1 LISIKPFLTIKQET
15 TMDRR
20 TFIATGISLGATIG
34 VPSLVLA
41 QRASAKWPSQQPIKL
56 IVAFGPG
63 GSTDVTARIIS
74 AKLMDIIGQRI
85 VIENKP
91 GGGSNIGTEIAAR
104 APADG
109 YNLFLGTV
117 ANAINMSLY
126 KNPGYDL
133 LKDFEAIS
141 SSTAAPAVLVCS
153 TKLPVKTVQDLI
165 NLAKERPGKMNY
177 ASSGVG
183 TTPHLAGEMF
193 KSRFRLDVAHIAYKG
208 AAPALTDTIS
218 GITDY
223 GFKTALSAIP
233 SVQSG
238 QLRALAVASPQRLA
252 LMPDIPTMA
261 EAGVADFE
269 ITAWNGLFAPTGTP
283 REIVDRLS
291 AACAQV
297 AKMKEVQ
304 ETFAAQATLATS
316 STPEQFKAFVAAEI
330 KMWGDVVRMTGA
342 SA

>member
-1 LISIKPFLTIKQET
+1 
-15 TMDRR
+15 MDRR
-20 TFIATGISLGATIG
+20 NFIRTGIALGATIG
-34 VPSLVLA
+34 APTLALA
-41 QRASAKWPSQQPIKL
+41 QRSSAKWPLQQPIKL

-63 GSTDVTARIIS
+63 GSTDVTARVIS

-91 GGGSNIGTEIAAR
+91 GGGSNIGTEIASK

-133 LKDFEAIS
+133 NKDFEAIS
-141 SSTAAPAVLVCS
+141 SSTSAPAVLVCS
-153 TKLPVKTVQDLI
+153 SKLPVKTVQELI
-165 NLAKERPGKMNY
+165 QLAKERPGKMNY

-193 KSRFRLDVAHIAYKG
+193 KNRFGLDVAHIAYKG

-218 GITDY
+218 GVTDY

-238 QLRALAVASPQRLA
+238 QLRALAVASPQRLT
-252 LMPDIPTMA
+252 LLPDVPTMA
-261 EAGVADFE
+261 EAGIVDFE
-269 ITAWNGLFAPTGTP
+269 ITAWNGLFSPAGTP
-283 REIVDRLS
+283 KEIIDTLS

-304 ETFAAQATLATS
+304 ETFAAQATLATY
-316 STPEQFKAFVAAEI
+316 STPEEFKKFVAAEI
-330 KMWGDVVRMTGA
+330 KMWGDVVRLTGA
-342 SA
+342 TAS

>member
-1 LISIKPFLTIKQET
+1 
-15 TMDRR
+15 MDRR
-20 TFIATGISLGATIG
+20 KFIGTGIALGASIG
-34 VPSLVLA
+34 APSLALA
-41 QRASAKWPSQQPIKL
+41 QRAGAKWPTQQPIKL

-63 GSTDVTARIIS
+63 GSTDVTARLIS

-133 LKDFEAIS
+133 VKDFAPIS
-141 SSTAAPAVLVCS
+141 SSTSAPAVLVCS
-153 TKLPVKTVQDLI
+153 SKLPVKTVQELI
-165 NLAKERPGKMNY
+165 QLAKDRPGKLNF

-183 TTPHLAGEMF
+183 TTPHLAGEIF
-193 KSRFRLDVAHIAYKG
+193 KSRFGLDVTHIAYKG
-208 AAPALTDTIS
+208 AAPALTDTIA

-233 SVQSG
+233 SIQSG
-238 QLRALAVASPQRLA
+238 QLRALAVASPTRIA

-261 EAGVADFE
+261 EAGIPDFVV
-269 ITAWNGLFAPTGTP
+269 TAWNGLFAPAGTP
-283 REIVDRLS
+283 RDIVDRLS

-297 AKMKEVQ
+297 AQMKEIQ

-316 STPEQFKAFVAAEI
+316 STPDQFKAFVEAEI
-330 KMWGDVVRMTGA
+330 KMWGDVVRLTGA
-342 SA
+342 SAS